1 MTKKLRVVFDG
12 KVLCPEGVVDLQPN
26 TKYIVTIE
34 SIAETQ
40 EEHPLTLIG
49 RLATDMGVTDLG
61 ARHDWY
67 AHGRLEDAED
77 EPAP

>member
-12 KVLCPEGVVDLQPN
+12 KVLCPEGVVNLQPN
-26 TKYIVTIE
+26 TEYIVTIE
-34 SIAETQ
+34 SVAEAQ

-61 ARHDWY
+61 ARHAWY
-67 AHGRLEDAED
+67 AHGRLEEDD
-77 EPAP
+77 EPAQ